1 MNSLSEKIVTEARE
15 KAREIAR
22 GGETAVVER
31 RDALQQEYDNQ
42 AAQAQEKLDALYR
55 AEYNRVRSIHNLELK
70 KMALRQKRAVIGEV
84 LMDLARELKDNRET
98 YRRFMERVVIKG
110 VQTGREEIIVSSDD
124 EVLFTQDVLERLNS
138 EAGAVISKVSEITLS
153 RENRETGGGLYLRE
167 GKREFNATVDAAV
180 QVMADRYQIDI
191 ISMLFS

>member
-1 MNSLSEKIVTEARE
+1 MNSVSEKIISEARE
-15 KAREIAR
+15 KARQIAR
-22 GGETAVVER
+22 DGETTVVER
-31 RDALQQEYDNQ
+31 RDALQQEYDRQ
-42 AAQAQEKLDALYR
+42 AVQEQEKLDALYR

-70 KMALRQKRAVIGEV
+70 KMALRQKRTVIGEV
-84 LMDLARELKDNRET
+84 LMDLERGLKENRET
-98 YRRFMERVVIKG
+98 YGRFMERVVIKG

-124 EVLFTQDVLERLNS
+124 EVFFTEDVLERLNS
-138 EAGAVISKVSEITLS
+138 EAGAVINKVSEVKLS